1 MKTIRYSQPYLDSN
15 DFISLKKSLKNNY
28 LTQGPQQLIFEK
40 KINSKF
46 NFKYSAMVSNASNA
60 LIIALK
66 TLDIKID
73 DVVWTSNITFCS
85 NINSILHL
93 GAKVVLVDV
102 DKDYP
107 NISYVI
113 LKKKLEQTD
122 KKKLPKVVVITHMGG
137 VCLNMKR
144 IWKLSKKYKFRILED
159 ASHALGS
166 RYECGNYVGSCI
178 YSEISVFSMHA
189 IKIITTGEG
198 GIITLK
204 SKSNY
209 NKVKKLISHS
219 IVKKPNK
226 SVNSPDYDVDDLGYN
241 FRLTDFQCALGM
253 SQLKKINFFHKKRVN
268 VARIYINNL
277 SKEKY
282 SFYNKNINFNSWHLF
297 IIRINKKFIHK
308 KYQLI
313 QSLNKNK
320 IETRVHYIP
329 NHFHTYYKK
338 NNNVIFNLKD
348 LKNSISYFE
357 ESLSIPIH
365 PMLKNT
371 DLRKII
377 KILNSAFYDL

>member
-1 MKTIRYSQPYLDSN
+1 MKIIRYSQPSLDNN
-15 DFISLKKSLKNNY
+15 DFISIKNSLKNNF
-28 LTQGPQQLIFEK
+28 LTQGPQQLKFEN

-46 NFKYSAMVSNASNA
+46 KFKYSAIVSNASNA
-60 LIIALK
+60 LIVALK
-66 TLDIKID
+66 TLGTKFNDII
-73 DVVWTSNITFCS
+73 WTSNITFCS

-93 GAKVVLVDV
+93 GGKAVLLDV

-107 NISYVI
+107 NISFKT
-113 LKKKLEQTD
+113 LKNKLERTS
-122 KKKLPKVVVITHMGG
+122 KRRLPKIVIITHMGG
-137 VCLNMKR
+137 VSIDMKK
-144 IWKLSKKYKFRILED
+144 IFKLSKIYNFKILED

-166 RYECGNYVGSCI
+166 RYECGNYVGCCK
-178 YSEISVFSMHA
+178 YSDAAVFSLHA

-209 NKVKKLISHS
+209 KKTKKLISHS
-219 IVKKPNK
+219 IDRSSKKKIYPR
-226 SVNSPDYDVDDLGYN
+226 DYDVDDLGYN

-268 VARIYINNL
+268 IARIYIKNL
-277 SKEKY
+277 SRQKY

-365 PMLKNT
+365 PMLKNK